1 MRSNK
6 FLGMPAIATIVCLL
20 MIAIPTAPTLA
31 SESLRVSPT
40 KGAIGAEIDVIG
52 SGYDPGD
59 RVYVHFSSRKASEGD
74 DIDELVVWEEVRRT
88 TVGEQGTTDEG
99 DIDTSF
105 RVPGELNDGDETDEV
120 RAGKY
125 FVYTTYRSRGTIQA
139 VDEFRVTGITM
150 VYPARCTVGAE
161 VVIKGVGFNRNED
174 IEVFYDGDEVEIAS
188 GDNETDK
195 KGDFTF
201 TLIVPP
207 STIGTHTITVEID
220 KEKSGAEFAVDP
232 GVSVDIT
239 SGIVGDRVTVTG
251 TGFGKEVGVLVT
263 FGDKEMGTAATDD
276 KGSFAINFDVPSVGP
291 GTYDVEAKDENGN
304 SARTEFTST
313 TDISI
318 SPATSV
324 DSPGNVGMEVT
335 ISGTGFRPKTIV
347 TITYTP
353 PPVVV
358 AITESKPDGS
368 FSTTFRIP
376 ESETGQHAVTASDGT
391 NTLQVPFFMESTPPA
406 MPVLLLPAMEAKPQQ
421 PVKFDWEDVTD
432 PSGVTF
438 VLQVARDKGFADM
451 VIKKRGLAESQY
463 TMSQTEDEMLES
475 TKKAANY
482 WWRVKAVDGAGNE
495 SRWTS
500 VRSFNIGFVA
510 GMADWLKYLLI
521 GLGALVLL
529 GIAFFVGKQI
539 GRAH

>member
-1 MRSNK
+1 MSA
-6 FLGMPAIATIVCLL
+6 LVSLVMGAIHSLPA
-20 MIAIPTAPTLA
+20 LA
-31 SESLRVSPT
+31 AESLRVSPT
-40 KGAIGAEIDVIG
+40 KGAIGAEIDVSG

-59 RVYVHFSSRKASEGD
+59 RVYIHFSSRKASEGD
-74 DIDELVVWEEVRRT
+74 DIDELVVWEQVRRT
-88 TVGEQGTTDEG
+88 TAGEQDTTDEG

-105 RVPGELNDGDETDEV
+105 RVPNELNDGDETNEV

-125 FVYTTYRSRGTIQA
+125 LVYTTYSSRGKIQA

-150 VYPARCTVGAE
+150 VYPARGTVSAE

-174 IEVFYDGDEVEIAS
+174 IEVFYDRDEVEIAS

-304 SARTEFTST
+304 SAKIEFTST

-324 DSPGNVGMEVT
+324 DSPGNVGMEVS

-347 TITYTP
+347 TITYTA

-358 AITESKPDGS
+358 AITESKADGS

-376 ESETGQHAVTASDGT
+376 ESEPGQHAVTVSDGS

-406 MPVLLLPAMEAKPQQ
+406 MPVLLLPAMETKPQQ

-432 PSGVTF
+432 PSGVVYT
-438 VLQVARDKGFADM
+438 LQIARDADFTD
-451 VIKKRGLAESQY
+451 IALEKPGLTQSEY
-463 TMSQTEDEMLES
+463 TVTGQEELEL
-475 TKKAANY
+475 TQKEEHY
-482 WWRVKAVDGAGNE
+482 WWRVRATDQASNMGGWSSA
-495 SRWTS
+495 
-500 VRSFNIGFVA
+500 RSFAVGFGFTFA
-510 GMADWLKYLLI
+510 LPDWAKYLLGVLV
-521 GLGALVLL
+521 GLLLFLL
-529 GIAFFVGKQI
+529 GFLLVRRRGK
-539 GRAH
+539 AT